1 MALRHRTKRIIALM
15 SSLSALMLI
24 GCISRPTIGR
34 NFDERVVFIG
44 DSITARWDLHDFFDD
59 DFINKGIEGQTA
71 EQIAARFQSDVI
83 DLKPDS
89 VVILAGTNDVLADGD
104 LALAHD
110 SIAQMVK
117 LADAN
122 GIRPIVC
129 TIPPIEDRLDTVRS
143 FNLTLKNDPLLQVS
157 CDYYRALTDADGIPI
172 RGVLNDDGIHPSTFG
187 YVRMTVEVIQVL
199 TGHTPAK

>member
-1 MALRHRTKRIIALM
+1 M
-15 SSLSALMLI
+15 SSLAALVLI
-24 GCISRPTIGR
+24 GCMANPPIGR
-34 NFDERVVFIG
+34 GFNQHVVFIG
-44 DSITARWDLHDFFDD
+44 DSITARWDLRDFFDK

-89 VVILAGTNDVLADGD
+89 VVILAGTNDIRANGD
-104 LALAHD
+104 LTLTHD

-117 LADAN
+117 LASAN

-129 TIPPIEDRLDTVRS
+129 TIPPIEDHLDAVRS
-143 FNLTLKNDPLLQVS
+143 FNTALKNDPVLQVS
-157 CDYYRALTDADGIPI
+157 CDYYRALTDANGIPI
-172 RGVLNDDGIHPSTFG
+172 RGVLNDDGVHPSTFG

-199 TGHTPAK
+199 TGQTAK

>member
-1 MALRHRTKRIIALM
+1 MAIRHSTKRIVALL
-15 SSLSALMLI
+15 SSLSWLALI
-24 GCISRPTIGR
+24 GCISKPTIGR
-34 NFDERVVFIG
+34 DFHERVVFIG

-59 DFINKGIEGQTA
+59 NFINKGIKGQTA

-104 LALAHD
+104 LTLAHD
-110 SIAQMVK
+110 SITQMVK
-117 LADAN
+117 LASAN

-129 TIPPIEDRLDTVRS
+129 TIPPIEGRLDTVLS
-143 FNLTLKNDPLLQVS
+143 FNLMLKNDPLLQVS
-157 CDYYRALTDADGIPI
+157 CDYYRALTDANGMPI

-187 YVRMTVEVIQVL
+187 YVRMTVEIIQVL
-199 TGHTPAK
+199 TGQTAAK